1 MAISAWTIINL
12 FPVISDNISVINCP
26 GIKRHWNSFHTM
38 PLFSQSKPFRGKI
51 TINWILIPFRK
62 SISKFSKQFLF
73 ILADDELAWLV
84 VHRSS
89 AAASQVWPGTVKWI
103 ENKTIQLNKIA
114 IWIDFQFCPWV
125 KNGITFYCT
134 WNHNYH
140 KSMWSNLQKV
150 CCGLLGSLSV
160 SALSK
165 YLGNIRSHNEW
176 SQARRGEAETN
187 VGVSTLHRR
196 LSPLVLEKV
205 PSECS

>member
-1 MAISAWTIINL
+1 M
-12 FPVISDNISVINCP
+12 
-26 GIKRHWNSFHTM
+26 
-38 PLFSQSKPFRGKI
+38 
-51 TINWILIPFRK
+51 
-62 SISKFSKQFLF
+62 F
-73 ILADDELAWLV
+73 ILASSWLDDELAGLM
-84 VHRSS
+84 VHRSG

-165 YLGNIRSHNEW
+165 YLGNIPSHNEW

-196 LSPLVLEKV
+196 LSPLTHCLVNYSYSV
-205 PSECS
+205 SECRISHPTSNLPTLLAKHCSNLLNAQCLWEIK

>member
-1 MAISAWTIINL
+1 M
-12 FPVISDNISVINCP
+12 
-26 GIKRHWNSFHTM
+26 
-38 PLFSQSKPFRGKI
+38 
-51 TINWILIPFRK
+51 
-62 SISKFSKQFLF
+62 
-73 ILADDELAWLV
+73 DDELAGLV
-84 VHRSS
+84 VHRSG

-196 LSPLVLEKV
+196 LSPLTHCLVNY
-205 PSECS
+205 SYSIAECRISHPICQPCLLNIAQIGSMPLRNKIVDLLNYFDYNKYFEFR